1 MGASST
7 AGMRTEAEGRGI
19 AVEMRQEVVGSAF
32 AGRGS
37 SFIGAD
43 DERHRREELERTASQ
58 LAAMVAREHTLLE
71 RERIARERAENEAE
85 QLRELLFTTE
95 RRLAHR
101 RR

>member
-1 MGASST
+1 
-7 AGMRTEAEGRGI
+7 
-19 AVEMRQEVVGSAF
+19 MRQEVVGSAF

-37 SFIGAD
+37 SLIGAD
-43 DERHRREELERTASQ
+43 DEGRRREELERTASQ
-58 LAAMVAREHTLLE
+58 LAAMVAREHALLE
-71 RERIARERAENEAE
+71 RERHARERAENEAE